1 MEEAI
6 QFLANHYDYSIND
19 PVVKDAYNFV
29 KANEK
34 SISTEQIINILN
46 RQFRPTYLKVG
57 SVGAFL
63 WGSFQNYYGGVSKS
77 CSAFSNGSLMQ
88 DPNES
93 CQYQIWTYDEALTST
108 GHTSS
113 SRAYVYVNSDWR
125 GFRNEDIDKLKA
137 SRVEYV
143 SILTT
148 ENSKH
153 EIKIPMTSIQNLPII
168 KEYVGEFEEKEV
180 EEVQTSYF
188 WLFLIFFL
196 IILFV
201 SGYFLKKRYM
211 P

>member
-6 QFLANHYDYSIND
+6 QFLASYYDYSIND
-19 PVVKDAYNFV
+19 PIVKDAYNFV
-29 KANEK
+29 KSNEK
-34 SISTEQIINILN
+34 NISSEEIINILN

-93 CQYQIWTYDEALTST
+93 CQYQIWTYNDGLTST
-108 GHTSS
+108 GHASS
-113 SRAYVYVNSDWR
+113 SRAYVYVNNDWN

-137 SRVEYV
+137 SGVEYV

-153 EIKIPMTSIQNLPII
+153 EIKIAMTSVQNLPII
-168 KEYVGEFEEKEV
+168 KEYVEDSQTKTEETES
-180 EEVQTSYF
+180 SYF
-188 WLFLIFFL
+188 WLLFLFFL
-196 IILFV
+196 IVIV
-201 SGYFLKKRYM
+201 SSGYFLKKKYIA
-211 P
+211 